1 MRHPHPA
8 PLPEGEGATARP
20 KAKAPFSR
28 LLALGILVILLGGCM
43 RGCTSS
49 RPPIHPNPN
58 MDQQPKYRAQASSPF
73 FYDGATMRPEVAGTV
88 ARGELFADPARH
100 TGKDDAGFFVTTNPL
115 NLDDAVLAR
124 GEERYAIYCAPCHSD
139 RGDGKGVLW
148 DRAQI
153 ASADL
158 REERLRAMPDGQI
171 FDTITNGLGLMA
183 GYKYPIPPDDRWAI
197 IAYVRQLQGEG

>member
-1 MRHPHPA
+1 MKSKA
-8 PLPEGEGATARP
+8 PLIRLFVVALI
-20 KAKAPFSR
+20 
-28 LLALGILVILLGGCM
+28 LLATSGCVM

-73 FYDGATMRPEVAGTV
+73 FYDGATMRPEVPGTV
-88 ARGELFADPARH
+88 ARFELFADPA
-100 TGKDDAGFFVTTNPL
+100 VTTGRNAAGSFVASSPV
-115 NLDDAVLAR
+115 AVDLAR
-124 GEERYAIYCAPCHSD
+124 GEERYAIYCAPCHAE
-139 RGDGKGVLW
+139 RGDGKGILW

-158 REERLRAMPDGQI
+158 REERIRAMPDGQI
-171 FDTITNGLGLMA
+171 FETITNGLGLMS

-197 IAYVRQLQGEG
+197 IAYVRQLQQEG